1 MIQPERLQLLNSQR
15 INPAGEYV
23 LYWMQ
28 ASQRAEWNHALEY
41 AVRQANELKKPVVA
55 CFGITDQFPE
65 ANERHYAFM
74 LEGLKSTA
82 AALERRGIGFVAQH
96 RSPELVAA
104 DLGRRAAL
112 VVTDRGYLRIERQW
126 RKRVA
131 RGVPCRMAQVES
143 NAILPVQTASPKE
156 EYAAA
161 TFRPKVHAQWESFLV
176 PLKMR
181 DPDMPCRNLKA
192 DRLDLANIEWVLAR
206 LEIDRSVKRS
216 PAFRGGTPEAEQRL
230 KTFCAEHLDHFH
242 TLRNDPAW
250 DRLSGLSPY
259 LHFGQISPLRVAL
272 EARRKGGPGVDAFL
286 EELIVRRE
294 LGINFVCY
302 NKGYDVYEALPE
314 WALKTLNDH
323 RKDRRPYLYVRE
335 RLERG
340 DTHDRYWNAAQREMV
355 ETGKM
360 HGYMRMYWGKKI
372 LEWSRTP
379 EDAFATALYLNNKY
393 ELDGRDPNGFA
404 GVAWCFG
411 KHDRPWGEREV
422 FGMVR
427 YMNDKGLE
435 RKFDMEN
442 YVNRISGKDL
452 FT

>member
-1 MIQPERLQLLNSQR
+1 MIEPERIQTLNNR
-15 INPAGEYV
+15 KAGAGEYV

-41 AVRQANELKKPVVA
+41 AIREANPLRLPVVV

-65 ANERHYAFM
+65 ANERHYVFM
-74 LEGLKSTA
+74 LEGLKATA
-82 AALERRGIGFVAQH
+82 AALERRGIGFVVQH
-96 RSPELVAA
+96 RSPDLVAA

-131 RGVPCRMAQVES
+131 RSVPCRMAQVES
-143 NAILPVQTASPKE
+143 NTIIPVQTASPRE
-156 EYAAA
+156 EYAAS
-161 TFRPKVHAQWESFLV
+161 TFRPKAHLQGERFLV
-176 PLKMR
+176 PMKMR
-181 DPDMPCRNLKA
+181 DPDVPCRNFKA
-192 DRLDLANIEWVLAR
+192 DRLDLANIEWVMAR
-206 LEIDRSVKRS
+206 LKVDRSVRRS
-216 PAFRGGTPEAEQRL
+216 PVFRGGAPEAERRL
-230 KTFCAEHLDHFH
+230 KAFCAGHLDHFH

-272 EARRKGGPGVDAFL
+272 EARRQGGPGADAFL

-294 LGINFVCY
+294 LGINFVFY
-302 NKGYDVYEALPE
+302 NPDYDAYAALPD
-314 WALKTLNDH
+314 WARKTLNDH
-323 RKDRRPYLYVRE
+323 RRDRRPYLYARE
-335 RLERG
+335 RLESG
-340 DTHDRYWNAAQREMV
+340 DTHDPYWNAAQREMV

-379 EDAFATALYLNNKY
+379 EEAFATALALNNKY

-435 RKFDMEN
+435 RKFDMDT
-442 YVNRISGKDL
+442 YVNRVSGKDL
-452 FT
+452 FA